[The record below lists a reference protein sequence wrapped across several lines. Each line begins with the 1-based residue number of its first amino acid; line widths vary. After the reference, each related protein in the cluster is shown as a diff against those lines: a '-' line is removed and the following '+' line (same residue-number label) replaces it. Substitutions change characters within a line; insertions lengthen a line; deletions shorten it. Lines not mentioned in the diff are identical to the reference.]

1 MARKV
6 LEIKINEDTPQADL
20 EFCAIAAERTSDINI
35 QRQAAKARAELKRR
49 EQQFQMEMFNAQ
61 SKERVKAQKFQAAQS
76 ERIEEAMANSKDVD
90 PRNVMVVYGRDED
103 LRTSMFDFLRSLH
116 LNPIEWEQAV
126 KETGSASPHT
136 FDIVT
141 KAFEMAMAVVV
152 LMTGDDLAKLHPELV
167 SAGDPDYES
176 ELSPQPRANVLF
188 EAGMAL
194 ALQRN
199 RTVPVTIGN
208 VRRISNIEGINLI
221 RLDNTPEKRNALAGR
236 LVNAGCSVNTDGSD
250 WLKAGNFEASR
261 AAPVSPQEGEGQ
273 ERAHDFSEE
282 EISILKALYKNGEMH
297 DNALQSF
304 TKLEASM
311 VSFWIAELLIKGVIR
326 QVSVGSFLGENSF
339 TLSAGQVDLLRRIG
353 VMT

>member
-1 MARKV
+1 MARKI
-6 LEIKINEDTPQADL
+6 LEIKINEDTPQAEL
-20 EFCAIAAERTSDINI
+20 ELCAIAAERTSDINI
-35 QRQAAKARAELKRR
+35 QRKAAEARAELTRR
-49 EQQFQMEMFNAQ
+49 ERQFQIGMFNAQ

-76 ERIEEAMANSKDVD
+76 ERAEEAMASGKDVD
-90 PRNVMVVYGRDED
+90 RRNVMVVYGRDEG
-103 LRTSMFDFLRSLH
+103 LRTSMFDFLRSLD

-152 LMTGDDLAKLHPELV
+152 LMAGDDLAKLHPELV
-167 SAGDPDYES
+167 STDDPDYES
-176 ELSPQPRANVLF
+176 ELSPQPRPNVLF

-194 ALQRN
+194 ALQRD

-236 LVNAGCSVNTDGSD
+236 LENAGCSVNKVGND

-261 AAPVSPQEGEGQ
+261 AAPVSPEEDKGQ

-282 EISILKALYKNGEMH
+282 EISILKALYENGELPEY
-297 DNALQSF
+297 AIPGF
-304 TKLEASM
+304 TELKASM
-311 VSFWIAELLIKGVIR
+311 VNFWIGELFSKGVIR
-326 QVSVGSFLGENSF
+326 QVSAGSSPGENSF
-339 TLSAGQVDLLRRIG
+339 SVSPGQVDLLRRIG
-353 VMT
+353 VIT